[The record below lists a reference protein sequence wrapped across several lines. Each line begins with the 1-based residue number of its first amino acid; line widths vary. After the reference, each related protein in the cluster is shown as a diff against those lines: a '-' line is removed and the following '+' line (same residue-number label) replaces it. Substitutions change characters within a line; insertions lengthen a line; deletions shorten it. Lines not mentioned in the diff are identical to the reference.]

1 MKLKEGI
8 ILSKMDDAYVA
19 VAAGEAGKSF
29 SGLVRMNETAAF
41 IFEHLK
47 EETDVDRLTAELLA
61 AYDGV
66 TEEMARRSAE
76 SVVAQ
81 LSEAGLLA

>member
-29 SGLVRMNETAAF
+29 SGMVRMNETAAF

-66 TEEMARRSAE
+66 SEQTARRSAE

>member
-29 SGLVRMNETAAF
+29 SGMVRMNETAAF
-41 IFEHLK
+41 IFERLK
-47 EETDVDRLTAELLA
+47 EETDVDALTRAILDT
-61 AYDGV
+61 YDGV
-66 TEEMARRSAE
+66 TEEQARRAVE
-76 SVVAQ
+76 GVIGQ
-81 LSEAGLLA
+81 LTDAGLLK

>member
-29 SGLVRMNETAAF
+29 SGMVRMNETAAF

-66 TEEMARRSAE
+66 NEETARRSAE

>member
-29 SGLVRMNETAAF
+29 SGMVRMNETAAF

-47 EETDVDRLTAELLA
+47 EETDVDALTRAILDT
-61 AYDGV
+61 YDGV
-66 TEEMARRSAE
+66 TEEQARRAVE
-76 SVVAQ
+76 GVIGQ
-81 LSEAGLLA
+81 LTDAGLLK

>member
-29 SGLVRMNETAAF
+29 SGMVRMNETAAF

>member
-29 SGLVRMNETAAF
+29 SGMVRMNATAAF
-41 IFEHLK
+41 IFEQLK
-47 EETDVDRLTAELLA
+47 EESDMDRLTAALLD
-61 AYDGV
+61 AYEGV
-66 TEEMARRSAE
+66 SEEQARRSAE
-76 SVVAQ
+76 GVVAQ

>member
-29 SGLVRMNETAAF
+29 SGMVRMNETAAF
-41 IFEHLK
+41 IFERLK
-47 EETDVDRLTAELLA
+47 EETDVDALTRAILDT
-61 AYDGV
+61 YGGV
-66 TEEMARRSAE
+66 TEEQARRAVE
-76 SVVAQ
+76 GVIGQ
-81 LSEAGLLA
+81 LTDAGLLK